1 MPLPLGA
8 LFGLAVLLLAAACQ
22 PAPPPPSGDATMP
35 MADGVEGDL

>member
-8 LFGLAVLLLAAACQ
+8 LLGLAVLLLAACQ

-35 MADGVEGDL
+35 GPDGVEGDL